1 VCEET
6 SIVCLIALSIQQAE
20 RQQSVSQAKPPQNN
34 NAMRLLSRR
43 CSRKASNAGG
53 FLSTAT

>member
-1 VCEET
+1 VYTVT

-20 RQQSVSQAKPPQNN
+20 RQRSTPQAKPQNN

-43 CSRKASNAGG
+43 RSRKASHAGG
-53 FLSTAT
+53 FLSMTT